1 VTTRTVTSDSPH
13 LPGVVYLLLPS
24 LLLVLTIGVLWLH
37 SQTVRPE
44 DRPLSLPPPPV
55 VDLDL
60 IVTVLP
66 QDAIRAIDDPQFELA
81 ARATEIDPDER
92 VIGVVIHGEARAY
105 PLPILSSHEI
115 VNDVI
120 GGEPVAIT
128 WCPLCYSALVFSRRI
143 EGRAEPL
150 TFGVS
155 GKLLYNTLVMY
166 DRETGSLW
174 SQLYGAAIDGPLS
187 GKTLRLFPSLL
198 TEWAAWRA
206 EHPDTQV
213 LSKRLTRIQFDR
225 GTYAESPRGSY
236 DVDPYASY
244 YNMPDEG
251 LVDHQIPRDAFE
263 RRRKERVLGMRI
275 GDRARA
281 YPFRVLASHPVVND
295 QLGDV
300 PVLVW
305 FDAET
310 QTGVAFERRV
320 AGRVLTFQA
329 DPVAHGF
336 LVDVETGTHWRA
348 LTGTAVSG
356 PLQGERLR
364 WLPATPAFAFGWY
377 DHYPDSETYSP

>member
-1 VTTRTVTSDSPH
+1 M
-13 LPGVVYLLLPS
+13 LVYLLFS
-24 LLLVLTIGVLWLH
+24 SVLTALALGALWLH
-37 SQTVRPE
+37 RQAVRPE
-44 DRPLSLPPPPV
+44 DHPLRVPPPPS
-55 VDLDL
+55 VDPAL

-66 QDAIRAIDDPQFELA
+66 RDAIRAIDHPQFESA
-81 ARATEIDPDER
+81 TQATEIDPDEH

-120 GGEPVAIT
+120 GGEPVAVT
-128 WCPLCYSALVFSRRI
+128 WCPLCYTALVFSRRV
-143 EGRAEPL
+143 EGRAAPL

-174 SQLYGAAIDGPLS
+174 SQLYGAAIDGPLA
-187 GKTLRLFPSLL
+187 GKTLRLYPSLL

-206 EHPDTQV
+206 EHPHTQV
-213 LSKRLTRIQFDR
+213 LSKRLTRLQFNR

-251 LVDHQIPRDAFE
+251 VVNHQIPRDAFQ
-263 RRRKERVLGMRI
+263 RRRKERVLGLRV

-281 YPFRVLASHPVVND
+281 YPFRVLARHPVVND
-295 QLGDV
+295 RVGDV

-305 FDAET
+305 FDPET
-310 QTGVAFERRV
+310 QTGVAFDRRV
-320 AGRVLTFQA
+320 AGRVLTFRA
-329 DPVAHGF
+329 DSAAPDV
-336 LVDVETGTHWRA
+336 LVDRETGTRWRA

-356 PLQGERLR
+356 PLQGQHLR
-364 WLPATPAFAFGWY
+364 WLPSTPAFAFGWY
-377 DHYPDSETYSP
+377 DHYPHSETYSP